1 MVWKASYGPVPL
13 ARALKGSG
21 AMPLPP
27 KNNVSDFSDSSL
39 YNKKKML
46 LKGGVA
52 TPSTPPL
59 DPPLIIQQIL
69 IEFHFQ
75 KKNHSS
81 MTKTLKASN
90 T

>member
-27 KNNVSDFSDSSL
+27 KNNVSDFSL

-46 LKGGVA
+46 LKGGLQ
-52 TPSTPPL
+52 PPQ
-59 DPPLIIQQIL
+59 PLPWIRLCRHFEFIL
-69 IEFHFQ
+69 VYGF
-75 KKNHSS
+75 
-81 MTKTLKASN
+81 
-90 T
+90 

>member
-27 KNNVSDFSDSSL
+27 KNIVSEFSL
-39 YNKKKML
+39 YNKKKMQ
-46 LKGGVA
+46 LKGRVA

-59 DPPLIIQQIL
+59 DLPLQT
-69 IEFHFQ
+69 F
-75 KKNHSS
+75 
-81 MTKTLKASN
+81 
-90 T
+90 

>member
-13 ARALKGSG
+13 ARVLKGSG

-27 KNNVSDFSDSSL
+27 KNIVSNFSL

-59 DPPLIIQQIL
+59 DPPLQT
-69 IEFHFQ
+69 F
-75 KKNHSS
+75 
-81 MTKTLKASN
+81 
-90 T
+90 